1 MSEASAVG
9 GRGQRTV
16 RQLLVLLFVGVIIAV
31 LGTSALFALGTAGV
45 PRSVEELGPP
55 LLYFALGASAAL
67 ALGGAPYYLGRGT
80 APWFVLWTLCV
91 PAILAVVGVGVGVM
105 AAGALGSPDST
116 WSLSIA
122 AAAIPTC
129 VYADAAVPAAELV
142 NARVDRRSSVHYG

>member
-31 LGTSALFALGTAGV
+31 LGTSVLFALGTAGV

-55 LLYFALGASAAL
+55 LLYFALGVSAAL

-80 APWFVLWTLCV
+80 APWFVLWALCV
-91 PAILAVVGVGVGVM
+91 AAILAVVGVGVM

-129 VYADAAVPAAELV
+129 VYAVAAVPAAELV